1 MCAFTKKNLESF
13 DEIQRKKLITYKVQ
27 VNKKYPS
34 PLSHS
39 VNQEHKVSLFQMSEI
54 FQNCNKK
61 IKEFLPQN
69 INSGQTKEIWALNY
83 SN

>member
-1 MCAFTKKNLESF
+1 MLSPKKTWKVLMR
-13 DEIQRKKLITYKVQ
+13 IQRKTLITYKVQ

-61 IKEFLPQN
+61 IKEFLPKN

-83 SN
+83 AN